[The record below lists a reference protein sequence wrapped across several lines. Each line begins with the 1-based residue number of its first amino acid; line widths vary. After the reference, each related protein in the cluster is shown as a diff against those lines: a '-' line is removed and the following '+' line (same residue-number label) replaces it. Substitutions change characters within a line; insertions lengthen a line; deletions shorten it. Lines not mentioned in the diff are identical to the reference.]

1 MRIPLL
7 KRILIFFVV
16 ITLIFSSVNTVFGAS
31 SPQSEEANSNEAE
44 LNETESSL
52 KEMLVKGRVIEVITE
67 EEILDPLSQQPTK
80 HQILKVRITSGKFN
94 GQELAV
100 INYQTDN
107 PIYNIKV
114 EKGNGVIIALEIDE
128 TGDKIQEAYI
138 ADHLREDEL
147 YLLLILFVIV
157 ILAIGWRKGAK
168 ALCALLL
175 TLVLIWGVLLPGFLK
190 GFHPILLTAVIALI
204 STIVTILIVSGRSLK
219 SITAITGTLGGVA
232 VAGWLA
238 FVMGNAAYLT
248 GFGSEEAAMLLY
260 IPQAANLD
268 IQGLLFAGIII
279 GALGA
284 SMDVSMSI
292 ASAVEEVKRV
302 CPELGIWRLFQ
313 SGMNVGRDVMGTM
326 ANTLIL
332 AYTGSSL
339 QLILIFMAYK
349 ESLLKIFNL
358 DMIASEVVRSLSGSI
373 GMIMVIP
380 LTSIIAAFL
389 YSRKKRKLTQEEA
402 GQSVSGKEC

>member
-1 MRIPLL
+1 MELSWFKRLSVAIIIGLL
-7 KRILIFFVV
+7 VLGGFTTIAGATDGIQNDEVNDEQSILE
-16 ITLIFSSVNTVFGAS
+16 TSSHEVLA
-31 SPQSEEANSNEAE
+31 
-44 LNETESSL
+44 
-52 KEMLVKGRVIEVITE
+52 KGKVIEVISE
-67 EEILDPLSQQPTK
+67 EEIIDPLTQQPTTN
-80 HQILKVRITSGKFN
+80 QILKVQITSGEFK
-94 GQELAV
+94 GRELAV

-107 PIYNIKV
+107 PVYNINI
-114 EKGNGVIIALEIDE
+114 EQGNGVVIALEIDE
-128 TGDKIQEAYI
+128 TENKIKEAYI

-147 YLLLILFVIV
+147 YFLLIIFIVV
-157 ILAIGWRKGAK
+157 ILAVGWRKGAK
-168 ALCALLL
+168 VLCSLLL
-175 TLVLIWGVLLPGFLK
+175 TLVLIWGVLLPGFLR
-190 GFHPILLTAVIALI
+190 GFSPILLTAGVATI
-204 STIVTILIVSGRSLK
+204 STLLTILIVSGRSLK
-219 SITAITGTLGGVA
+219 SITAIIGTLGGVA
-232 VAGWLA
+232 VAGVLA
-238 FVMGNAAYLT
+238 FTVGNAAYLT

-268 IQGLLFAGIII
+268 IKGLLFAGIII

-349 ESLLKIFNL
+349 ESLLKVLNL

-380 LTSIIAAFL
+380 LTSIIAAVL
-389 YSRKKRKLTQEEA
+389 YGRRPMKKHEE
-402 GQSVSGKEC
+402 QSALEVKEAVDN